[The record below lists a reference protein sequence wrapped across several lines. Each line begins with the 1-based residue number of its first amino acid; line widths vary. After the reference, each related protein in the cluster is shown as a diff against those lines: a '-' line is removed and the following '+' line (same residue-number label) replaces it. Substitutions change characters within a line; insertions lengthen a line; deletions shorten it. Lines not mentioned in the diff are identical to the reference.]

1 MVVDILFSILI
12 LFIGISGSKKGFLD
26 EISEFIGIGLA
37 IWLAMS
43 FYVDLT
49 IKLHSFININ
59 MELTQF
65 FSAIIIFIITIMGI
79 RFITSVLS
87 FLYENSNI
95 FSVANQLFGFLFG
108 ILKGILLLVVFLW
121 FFDNYISNNIYTML
135 TEESKIISLLNP
147 MKDCINQ
154 SITIPL

>member
-49 IKLHSFININ
+49 IKK
-59 MELTQF
+59 
-65 FSAIIIFIITIMGI
+65 
-79 RFITSVLS
+79 
-87 FLYENSNI
+87 Y
-95 FSVANQLFGFLFG
+95 
-108 ILKGILLLVVFLW
+108 
-121 FFDNYISNNIYTML
+121 
-135 TEESKIISLLNP
+135 
-147 MKDCINQ
+147 
-154 SITIPL
+154 

>member
-49 IKLHSFININ
+49 IKINSFINKN
-59 MELTQF
+59 MARTHF
-65 FSAIIIFIITIMGI
+65 FSAIIIFIITIVGV

-87 FLYENSNI
+87 FLSENSNI

-135 TEESKIISLLNP
+135 IEESKIISLLNP

>member
-12 LFIGISGSKKGFLD
+12 LFIGIAGSRKGFLD

-65 FSAIIIFIITIMGI
+65 FSAIIIFIITIVGV

-135 TEESKIISLLNP
+135 IEESKIISLLNP

>member
-37 IWLAMS
+37 IWLVMS

-65 FSAIIIFIITIMGI
+65 FSAIIIFIITIVGV

>member
-12 LFIGISGSKKGFLD
+12 LFIGIAGSRKGFLD

-59 MELTQF
+59 MEL
-65 FSAIIIFIITIMGI
+65 
-79 RFITSVLS
+79 
-87 FLYENSNI
+87 
-95 FSVANQLFGFLFG
+95 GFLFG

-135 TEESKIISLLNP
+135 TEESQIISLLNP

>member
-87 FLYENSNI
+87 FLYKNSNI

-135 TEESKIISLLNP
+135 IEESKIISLLNP

>member
-37 IWLAMS
+37 IWLVMS

-65 FSAIIIFIITIMGI
+65 FSAIIIFIITIVGV

-135 TEESKIISLLNP
+135 IEESKIISLLNP

>member
-26 EISEFIGIGLA
+26 EISEFIGIGLG

-65 FSAIIIFIITIMGI
+65 FSAIIIFIITIMGV

-87 FLYENSNI
+87 FFYENSNI

-108 ILKGILLLVVFLW
+108 ILKGMLLLVVFLW
-121 FFDNYISNNIYTML
+121 FFDNYISNNIYIML

-154 SITIPL
+154 SITIPS

>member
-37 IWLAMS
+37 IWLVMS

-49 IKLHSFININ
+49 IKLDSFININ

-65 FSAIIIFIITIMGI
+65 FSAIIIFIITIVGV
-79 RFITSVLS
+79 RFIISVLS
-87 FLYENSNI
+87 FLSENSNI

-135 TEESKIISLLNP
+135 IEESKIISLLNP

>member
-1 MVVDILFSILI
+1 MVIDILFSILI
-12 LFIGISGSKKGFLD
+12 LFIGISGSRKGFLD

-65 FSAIIIFIITIMGI
+65 FSAIIIFIITIVGV

-87 FLYENSNI
+87 FLSENSNI

-135 TEESKIISLLNP
+135 IEESKIISLLNP

>member
-49 IKLHSFININ
+49 ITLHSFININ

-65 FSAIIIFIITIMGI
+65 FSAIIIFIITIVGV
-79 RFITSVLS
+79 RFIISVLS
-87 FLYENSNI
+87 FLSENSNI

-135 TEESKIISLLNP
+135 IEESKIISLLNP

>member
-26 EISEFIGIGLA
+26 EMSEFIGIGLA
-37 IWLAMS
+37 IWLVMS

-65 FSAIIIFIITIMGI
+65 FSAIIIFIITIVGV

-135 TEESKIISLLNP
+135 TEESQIISLLNP

>member
-1 MVVDILFSILI
+1 M
-12 LFIGISGSKKGFLD
+12 
-26 EISEFIGIGLA
+26 SEFIGIGLA
-37 IWLAMS
+37 IWLVMS

-65 FSAIIIFIITIMGI
+65 FSAIIIFIITIVGV

-135 TEESKIISLLNP
+135 IEESKIISLLNP

>member
-26 EISEFIGIGLA
+26 EMSEFIGIGLA
-37 IWLAMS
+37 IWLVMS

-65 FSAIIIFIITIMGI
+65 FSAIIIFIITIVGV

-135 TEESKIISLLNP
+135 IEESKIISLLNP

>member
-65 FSAIIIFIITIMGI
+65 CSAIIIFIITIVGV

-87 FLYENSNI
+87 FLSENSNI

-135 TEESKIISLLNP
+135 IEESKIISLLNP

>member
-1 MVVDILFSILI
+1 MVIDILFSILI
-12 LFIGISGSKKGFLD
+12 LFIGIAGSRKGFLD

-37 IWLAMS
+37 IWLVMS

-65 FSAIIIFIITIMGI
+65 FSAIIIFIITIVGV

-135 TEESKIISLLNP
+135 IEESKIISLLNP

>member
-37 IWLAMS
+37 IWLVMS

-65 FSAIIIFIITIMGI
+65 FSAIIIFIITIVGV

-135 TEESKIISLLNP
+135 TEESQIISLLNP

>member
-26 EISEFIGIGLA
+26 EISEFIGIGLG

-95 FSVANQLFGFLFG
+95 FSVANQLCGFLFG

-135 TEESKIISLLNP
+135 IEESKIISLLNP

-154 SITIPL
+154 SITIPS

>member
-37 IWLAMS
+37 IWLVMS

-65 FSAIIIFIITIMGI
+65 FSAIIIFIITIVGV

-87 FLYENSNI
+87 FLSENSNI

-135 TEESKIISLLNP
+135 TEESQIISLLNP

>member
-65 FSAIIIFIITIMGI
+65 FSAFIIFIITIVGV

-87 FLYENSNI
+87 FLSENSNI

-135 TEESKIISLLNP
+135 IEESKIISLLNP

>member
-1 MVVDILFSILI
+1 MVIDILFSILI

-49 IKLHSFININ
+49 IKLHSFITIN
-59 MELTQF
+59 MELIQF
-65 FSAIIIFIITIMGI
+65 FSAIVIFIITVVGV

-87 FLYENSNI
+87 FFYENSDI
-95 FSVANQLFGFLFG
+95 FSMANQLFGFLFG

-135 TEESKIISLLNP
+135 IEESKIISLLNP

>member
-26 EISEFIGIGLA
+26 EISEFIGIGLG

>member
-65 FSAIIIFIITIMGI
+65 FSAIIIFIITIVGV

-87 FLYENSNI
+87 FFYENSNI

-135 TEESKIISLLNP
+135 IEESKIISLLNP

>member
-37 IWLAMS
+37 IFLAMS

-87 FLYENSNI
+87 FLSENSNI

>member
-65 FSAIIIFIITIMGI
+65 FSAIIIFIITIVGV

-87 FLYENSNI
+87 FLSENSNI

-135 TEESKIISLLNP
+135 IEESKIISLLNP

>member
-49 IKLHSFININ
+49 IKLDSFININ

-65 FSAIIIFIITIMGI
+65 FSAIIIFIITIVGV

-87 FLYENSNI
+87 FLSENSNI

-135 TEESKIISLLNP
+135 IEESKIISLLNP

>member
-26 EISEFIGIGLA
+26 EISEFIGIGLG

-65 FSAIIIFIITIMGI
+65 FSAIIIFIITIVGV

-87 FLYENSNI
+87 FLSENSNI
-95 FSVANQLFGFLFG
+95 FSVANQLFGFLFV

-135 TEESKIISLLNP
+135 IEESKIISLLNP

>member
-1 MVVDILFSILI
+1 MVIDILFSILI
-12 LFIGISGSKKGFLD
+12 LFIGIAGSRKGFLD

-49 IKLHSFININ
+49 IRLHSFININ
-59 MELTQF
+59 MELIQF
-65 FSAIIIFIITIMGI
+65 FSAIIIFIVTIIGV

-87 FLYENSNI
+87 FFYENSDI
-95 FSVANQLFGFLFG
+95 FSMANQLFGFLFG

-135 TEESKIISLLNP
+135 TEESQIISLLNP

>member
-26 EISEFIGIGLA
+26 EISEFIGIGLG

-154 SITIPL
+154 SITIPS

>member
-26 EISEFIGIGLA
+26 EISEFIGIGLG

-65 FSAIIIFIITIMGI
+65 FSAIIIFIITIVGV

>member
-26 EISEFIGIGLA
+26 EISEFIGIGLG

-59 MELTQF
+59 MELTQV

-154 SITIPL
+154 SITIPS

>member
-26 EISEFIGIGLA
+26 EISEFIGIGLG

-59 MELTQF
+59 MELTQV

-121 FFDNYISNNIYTML
+121 FFDNYISNTIYTML

-147 MKDCINQ
+147 MNDCINQ
-154 SITIPL
+154 SITIPS

>member
-37 IWLAMS
+37 IWLVMS

-65 FSAIIIFIITIMGI
+65 FSAIIIFIITIVGI

-135 TEESKIISLLNP
+135 IEESKIISLLNP

>member
-49 IKLHSFININ
+49 IKLHSFITIN
-59 MELTQF
+59 MELIQF
-65 FSAIIIFIITIMGI
+65 FSAIVIFIITVVGV

-87 FLYENSNI
+87 FFYEN
-95 FSVANQLFGFLFG
+95 
-108 ILKGILLLVVFLW
+108 
-121 FFDNYISNNIYTML
+121 
-135 TEESKIISLLNP
+135 
-147 MKDCINQ
+147 
-154 SITIPL
+154 